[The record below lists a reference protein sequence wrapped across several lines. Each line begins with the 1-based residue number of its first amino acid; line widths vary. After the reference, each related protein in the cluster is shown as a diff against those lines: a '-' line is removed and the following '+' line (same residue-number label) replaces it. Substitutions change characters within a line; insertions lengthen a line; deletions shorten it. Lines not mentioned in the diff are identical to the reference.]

1 MKKVERSARRE
12 VRATV
17 LLFAG
22 TVTALVLFGL
32 ILWTA
37 IMSIDGARGLY
48 KTSPDAPES
57 LVSLGAPRSQLD
69 LLRMFSSMRS
79 EYNEVG
85 GTVCEP
91 ITAEYRK
98 SVEERIAAGERQALS
113 VEEILYIISDSVEM
127 YNSYDLVRLIS
138 SDGTV
143 DAAIEPIKELSEE
156 NVPYYVAA
164 QKKAE
169 DVMRIIT
176 YRIFS
181 LSSPEVMVKTDEGY
195 LYIPEY
201 TEREGARSFTI
212 SDVIAFNTDNGGTVK
227 LYPTEKI
234 TESCHSTV
242 LIESKRALG
251 RAEREV
257 IIASGYDV
265 DAARNVTPEY
275 MYGKTDLRL
284 VALGGR
290 VVIVDIN
297 GYAAVDVLPKS
308 ERLTSVAILGGSLYF
323 TSSDGSGSSLWIYE
337 IGKGAERIFESDE
350 EYIGIYDDGETLGL
364 YAANKLESKK
374 YITLLVRSGE
384 PIMMI
389 EK

>member
-308 ERLTSVAILGGSLYF
+308 ERLTSVAILGDSLYF
-323 TSSDGSGSSLWIYE
+323 TSSDGSGSSLWIYK
-337 IGKGAERIFESDE
+337 IGKGAERIFESVE